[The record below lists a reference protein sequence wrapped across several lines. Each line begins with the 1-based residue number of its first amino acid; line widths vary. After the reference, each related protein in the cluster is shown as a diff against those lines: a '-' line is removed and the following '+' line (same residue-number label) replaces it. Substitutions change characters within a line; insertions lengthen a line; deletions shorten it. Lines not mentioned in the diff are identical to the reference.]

1 MNMRKLMV
9 AAAATALGMAAPA
22 WAQSDGVSHK
32 SEADI
37 ASGLSAA
44 MPAEGVIAVPL
55 PMGDTTVISVRRAKD
70 GAPEAHQALDDVLV
84 GQKGGP
90 VVILVGGTLEGAKE
104 ISPGEPRGGRIV
116 GARRVNFGPGDV
128 IRLPAGVPHQM
139 LVPGGEF
146 RYLAFKLPV
155 KK

>member
-1 MNMRKLMV
+1 MRKLI
-9 AAAATALGMAAPA
+9 AAAAVAVLATAAPA
-22 WAQSDGVSHK
+22 LAQSDGVSHK

-37 ASGLSAA
+37 AAGLAA
-44 MPAEGVIAVPL
+44 TIPAEGFIAVPL
-55 PMGDTTVISVRRAKD
+55 PMGETTVISVRRAKD
-70 GAPEAHQALDDVLV
+70 GAPEAHVALDDVLF

-116 GARRVNFGPGDV
+116 GARRVPFGPGDV
-128 IRLPAGVPHQM
+128 IKLPAGVPHQM